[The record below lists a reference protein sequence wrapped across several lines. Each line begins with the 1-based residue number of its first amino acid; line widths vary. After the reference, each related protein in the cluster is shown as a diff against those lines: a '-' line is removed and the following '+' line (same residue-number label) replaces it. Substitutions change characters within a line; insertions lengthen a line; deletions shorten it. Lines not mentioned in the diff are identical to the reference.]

1 MTIIK
6 KIYKKFNKMFFKFR
20 DKKKKI
26 ILSNK
31 IKDKNRILNMKS
43 IQLSK
48 NQNKLKFYLI
58 LNIERYFQ
66 NRMLGKHK

>member
-6 KIYKKFNKMFFKFR
+6 KIYKKYNKMFFKFR

-48 NQNKLKFYLI
+48 NQNKLKFYII

>member
-1 MTIIK
+1 MTITK
-6 KIYKKFNKMFFKFR
+6 KIYKKYNKMFFKFR

>member
-6 KIYKKFNKMFFKFR
+6 KIYKKYNKMFFKFR
-20 DKKKKI
+20 EKKKKI

>member
-6 KIYKKFNKMFFKFR
+6 KIYKKYNKMFFKFR

>member
-1 MTIIK
+1 
-6 KIYKKFNKMFFKFR
+6 MFFKFK

-26 ILSNK
+26 ILFNK
-31 IKDKNRILNMKS
+31 IKDKNKILNMKS

-58 LNIERYFQ
+58 LNIERYF
-66 NRMLGKHK
+66 